1 MEIPFLKAYKIWSG
15 GSKPIHPYYYIVE
28 KIKGPDRHFTYME
41 NGSLVKCAK
50 NRWVVDKDL
59 FDKASNTK
67 HSLKK
72 KVIASM

>member
-1 MEIPFLKAYKIWSG
+1 MEIPFLKTYKIWSG

-28 KIKGPDRHFTYME
+28 KASKDPTAIFTYME

-50 NRWVVDKDL
+50 NRWVVDKYL
-59 FDKASNTK
+59 FDKAFTTK

-72 KVIASM
+72 K